1 MDDLLDNILIKNSFL
16 VINVQSLIVI
26 SITLLVFV
34 FFLFIARRVYQ
45 KLIIKAPNWKF
56 LIQILYRLS
65 ILLSTLISFTI
76 ILELIGINIA
86 DFLAMNLINT
96 EKYSLTPYHL
106 LIVLVIIFI
115 TRATTVTIKSIF
127 IKRIETQKESN
138 YADLNVYKLISYIIW
153 ILAIAISLQTI
164 GIDLTL
170 LFAGSAALLVG
181 VGIGMQQIFNDN
193 ISGLFLL
200 FERNLKIKDVV
211 EVDGIIG
218 SVKDIGIRTSRILS
232 RDNIEMIVPNSKL
245 VSATVINW
253 SSNDKKTRFFLK
265 IGVAYGS
272 DINLVKNVLFEVADQ
287 HNLILKSPKPFVFFS
302 DFADSSLNFD
312 LGFWTY
318 HNFEHRRILSDLRY
332 SIDKKFR
339 EHNIQIP
346 FPQHDVHIIGQQ
358 NTDNQ

>member
-1 MDDLLDNILIKNSFL
+1 MDDFLNNILIKNNYL
-16 VINVQSLIVI
+16 NIDVKNLIVI
-26 SITLLVFV
+26 SLTILG
-34 FFLFIARRVYQ
+34 FIIIVIATRRVYR
-45 KLIIKAPNWKF
+45 KLIDKAPNWQF

-65 ILLSTLISFTI
+65 ILITLLLCFTI
-76 ILELIGINIA
+76 IFEQIGINMT
-86 DFLAMNLINT
+86 DFLAVNLLNT
-96 EKYSLTPYHL
+96 DKLSLTPSHL
-106 LIVLVIIFI
+106 LVVLVIIFI
-115 TRATTVTIKSIF
+115 ARATSVTIKSIF
-127 IKRIETQKESN
+127 INRIENQEDSN
-138 YADLNVYKLISYIIW
+138 YADLNVYKLINYIIW
-153 ILAIAISLQTI
+153 ILAIAFSFQTI

-170 LFAGSAALLVG
+170 LLAGSAALLVG

-200 FERNLKIKDVV
+200 FERNLKIQDVV

-253 SSNDKKTRFFLK
+253 SSNDKKTRFFLR

-272 DINLVKNVLFEVADQ
+272 DINLVKNVLFETANQ
-287 HNLILKSPKPFVFFS
+287 HNLILKNPKPFVFFS

-312 LGFWTY
+312 LGFWTH

-339 EHNIQIP
+339 ENNIQIP
-346 FPQHDVHIIGQQ
+346 FPQRDVHIIRQQ